1 MTRGPLPQGEYEAIY
16 SKVPRLTVEVVMTSC
31 DGVFLAKRLMGPC
44 KGLWH
49 LPGGT
54 VRFGEH
60 LTDAV
65 RRVANQELEL
75 EVGVKGLLG
84 YIEYPSHLALGIDWP
99 VGIAFEAEPMDA
111 DAQVLRTGAD
121 DKAWFRVLPQQM
133 HEEQRNFLRSHGLV
147 S

>member
-1 MTRGPLPQGEYEAIY
+1 MARGPLPQAEYEAVY
-16 SKVPRLTVEVVMTSC
+16 AKVPRLTVEVLITSS
-31 DGVFLAKRLMGPC
+31 DGVLLSKRQSGPC

-65 RRVANQELEL
+65 RRVAQQEL
-75 EVGVKGLLG
+75 GLDVCAKDVLG
-84 YIEYPSHLALGIDWP
+84 YIEYPSHLELGIDWP
-99 VGIAFEAEPMDA
+99 VGIVFGAEPTTASLKSWWVSVDEI
-111 DAQVLRTGAD
+111 G
-121 DKAWFRVLPQQM
+121 WFRVLPGNM
-133 HEEQRNFLRSHGLV
+133 HDEQILFLRSRALG